1 MEAGRAIYLQPQLS
15 WSSSPSKAPC
25 VFICYTF
32 GLGLPLG
39 LFLELGLHSL
49 DSPGAGHAPH
59 AMTPAI
65 AFSSVSSLNRTTA
78 IKAGSRLQSQPH
90 GYWSQSCSCPATTL
104 PTGKSPESLAYHT
117 RITLAALDLSGSPP
131 YMHPTF
137 LPHVL
142 PLVALHMRVLLP
154 ERLLAMNT
162 VFMRAPM
169 HPRCSVDSPSP
180 GARLPLATV
189 VLRRQPAKALLKES
203 LHPPREAM
211 SLSPAMA
218 H

>member
-15 WSSSPSKAPC
+15 RSSSPSKAPC
-25 VFICYTF
+25 VFICSTF
-32 GLGLPLG
+32 GFGLPLG

-78 IKAGSRLQSQPH
+78 IKAGSRLPSQPY
-90 GYWSQSCSCPATTL
+90 GCWSQSCSCQL
-104 PTGKSPESLAYHT
+104 PHCPRGKHQDHCA
-117 RITLAALDLSGSPP
+117 LAALDLSGSPP
-131 YMHPTF
+131 YMYPTF

-142 PLVALHMRVLLP
+142 PLVALHPRVLLP
-154 ERLLAMNT
+154 ERLLAMHT
-162 VFMRAPM
+162 VFMRDLM
-169 HPRCSVDSPSP
+169 HPHCPVDSPSP